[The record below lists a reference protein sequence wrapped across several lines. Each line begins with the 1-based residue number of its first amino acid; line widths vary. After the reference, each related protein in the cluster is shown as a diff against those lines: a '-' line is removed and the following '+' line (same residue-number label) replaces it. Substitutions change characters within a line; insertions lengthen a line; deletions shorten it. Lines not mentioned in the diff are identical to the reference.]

1 MIKEEELTK
10 KTLIRLKNKHND
22 IYSFE
27 KNRVTSLVGKKGKP
41 DVTCLGKD
49 KLYLDFNIEFKNIKK
64 NIKEEYN
71 KNKTS
76 RYLFQLAYARQ
87 IITPTIFFNYFD
99 NTYFITNS
107 TLFKECRESELFYVS
122 DIAID
127 FIKII
132 NNIIFIVDK
141 K

>member
-10 KTLIRLKNKHND
+10 KTLIRLKSKYSD

-49 KLYLDFNIEFKNIKK
+49 KFYLDFNIEFKNIKK

>member
-107 TLFKECRESELFYVS
+107 TLFKECRESELFYVG
-122 DIAID
+122 DIVID

-132 NNIIFIVDK
+132 NNIK
-141 K
+141 KVIAI

>member
-10 KTLIRLKNKHND
+10 KTLIRLKSKYSD

-27 KNRVTSLVGKKGKP
+27 KNRVTSLVGKKGKA

-87 IITPTIFFNYFD
+87 IMTPTIFFNYFD

-107 TLFKECRESELFYVS
+107 TLFKECRESELFYVG
-122 DIAID
+122 DIVID

-132 NNIIFIVDK
+132 NNIK
-141 K
+141 KVIAI

>member
-107 TLFKECRESELFYVS
+107 TLFKECRESELFYVG
-122 DIAID
+122 DLVID

-132 NNIIFIVDK
+132 NNIK
-141 K
+141 KVIAI

>member
-107 TLFKECRESELFYVS
+107 TLFKECIESELFYVG
-122 DIAID
+122 DIVID

-132 NNIIFIVDK
+132 NNIK
-141 K
+141 KVIAI

>member
-10 KTLIRLKNKHND
+10 KTLIRLKSKYSD

-107 TLFKECRESELFYVS
+107 TLFKDGRESELFYVG
-122 DIAID
+122 DIVFD

-132 NNIIFIVDK
+132 NNIK
-141 K
+141 KVIAI

>member
-107 TLFKECRESELFYVS
+107 TLFKECRESELFYVG
-122 DIAID
+122 DIIID

-132 NNIIFIVDK
+132 NNIK
-141 K
+141 KVIAI

>member
-107 TLFKECRESELFYVS
+107 TLFKECRESELCYVG
-122 DIAID
+122 DIVID

-132 NNIIFIVDK
+132 NNIK
-141 K
+141 KVIAI